1 MTKNVKLL
9 SLIGIAAALAG
20 GSVAISNNNNS
31 TVQAASI
38 TLPAG
43 YTKSAII
50 RVTAKL
56 DSQFL
61 VDDPAD

>member
-43 YTKSAII
+43 MPTTMLLELNAQL
-50 RVTAKL
+50 RL
-56 DSQFL
+56 
-61 VDDPAD
+61 PALTQK